1 MKHWTHLLMKTGMSL
16 EKENMIWNMT
26 GSFFYAFASMVLSFL
41 VLRIAGEEQG
51 GQTYRKYCQV
61 DRRVMESGQQK
72 GGHHQPDELT
82 GGIERLHTGSPP
94 SARRE
99 CRRSPEPVPG
109 RGWTG

>member
-51 GQTYRKYCQV
+51 GIFSFGF
-61 DRRVMESGQQK
+61 RRLYPRISRTADAENN
-72 GGHHQPDELT
+72 L
-82 GGIERLHTGSPP
+82 
-94 SARRE
+94 
-99 CRRSPEPVPG
+99 
-109 RGWTG
+109 

>member
-51 GQTYRKYCQV
+51 GIFSFGFSTV
-61 DRRVMESGQQK
+61 GQQMFFWPTLESVRSTSRM
-72 GGHHQPDELT
+72 GQT
-82 GGIERLHTGSPP
+82 STGSGIT
-94 SARRE
+94 
-99 CRRSPEPVPG
+99 CI
-109 RGWTG
+109 TGM